1 MAERKGQTIVE
12 TPVEARGAERGPTVR
27 NILVWSLGLMIVAMA
42 DGRRLVCFLSDMRAL
57 IDLPRALAFSLRPG
71 ERNMRKSL
79 VIAVLIGVVA
89 TPVFAD
95 EMVFKLFQ
103 LAPASR

>member
-1 MAERKGQTIVE
+1 
-12 TPVEARGAERGPTVR
+12 
-27 NILVWSLGLMIVAMA
+27 
-42 DGRRLVCFLSDMRAL
+42 
-57 IDLPRALAFSLRPG
+57 
-71 ERNMRKSL
+71 MRKSL